1 MTVSDLIAELQRMP
15 PSLPVKML
23 MTDIIMI
30 DVMIDEQGE
39 YSISLSEEDAETVGY
54 VQHAGGYVLM
64 KG

>member
-30 DVMIDEQGE
+30 DEQGE
-39 YSISLSEEDAETVGY
+39 YSISPSEEDAETVGY

>member
-23 MTDIIMI
+23 MTDIT
-30 DVMIDEQGE
+30 MIDEQGE
-39 YSISLSEEDAETVGY
+39 YSMSLNEEDAETVGY

>member
-1 MTVSDLIAELQRMP
+1 MTVSDLIEELQRMP

-23 MTDIIMI
+23 MTDII
-30 DVMIDEQGE
+30 MIDEQGE

-54 VQHAGGYVLM
+54 VQNAGGYVLM